1 MKITKKQIKIREI
14 SENYKDDGEGG
25 VYAYNGKLVCR
36 PAYQREYIYKNAQR
50 DAVIDSVMKNRP
62 LNVMY
67 WSKTGDDTYEIIDGQ
82 QRTISICQYINKDFS
97 INHRFFH
104 NLLDSEKE
112 TLLDYELDIYICEG
126 TDAEKLDWFRTINI
140 AGAILTNQELLNAAY
155 TGPWL
160 ADAKEHFSKQNCVA
174 SQKGEGYVKGNPIRQ
189 EYLEKTLK
197 WIADR
202 DGLKD
207 IQDYMAIHQHD
218 TDANE
223 LWMYYQ
229 DVVDWAKRLFP
240 NVRKKITDVQEWG
253 FLYNKYHSNNY
264 NSNELRANL
273 IDLLKDEDVTK
284 PSGIIPY
291 LLSER
296 GVHDEKALAIRA
308 FSEAQKIK
316 KYEEQKGICPKC
328 GKEFDYS
335 EMEGDHIIPW
345 SKGGKTSYDN
355 LQMLC
360 KRCNAI
366 KSDR

>member
-14 SENYKDDGEGG
+14 AENYKDDGEGG
-25 VYAYNGKLVCR
+25 VYAYNGRLTVR
-36 PAYQREYIYKNAQR
+36 PSFQREYIYKNAQR

-112 TLLDYELDIYICEG
+112 TLLDYELDIYICEE

-160 ADAKEHFSKQNCVA
+160 ADAKEHFSKRNCVA

-197 WIADR
+197 
-202 DGLKD
+202 
-207 IQDYMAIHQHD
+207 
-218 TDANE
+218 
-223 LWMYYQ
+223 
-229 DVVDWAKRLFP
+229 
-240 NVRKKITDVQEWG
+240 
-253 FLYNKYHSNNY
+253 
-264 NSNELRANL
+264 
-273 IDLLKDEDVTK
+273 
-284 PSGIIPY
+284 
-291 LLSER
+291 
-296 GVHDEKALAIRA
+296 
-308 FSEAQKIK
+308 
-316 KYEEQKGICPKC
+316 
-328 GKEFDYS
+328 
-335 EMEGDHIIPW
+335 
-345 SKGGKTSYDN
+345 
-355 LQMLC
+355 
-360 KRCNAI
+360 
-366 KSDR
+366 